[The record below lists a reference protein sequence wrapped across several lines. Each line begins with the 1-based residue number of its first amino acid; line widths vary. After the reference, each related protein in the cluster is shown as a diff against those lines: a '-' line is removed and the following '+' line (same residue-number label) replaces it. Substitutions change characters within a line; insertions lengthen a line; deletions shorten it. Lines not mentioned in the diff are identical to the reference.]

1 MKCNQVQEVEGK
13 FSMKDSNKEK
23 NLKQGPQIYLGKHN
37 NKITH

>member
-23 NLKQGPQIYLGKHN
+23 NLK
-37 NKITH
+37 

>member
-23 NLKQGPQIYLGKHN
+23 KFKARPPNLFGK
-37 NKITH
+37 T